1 MMKGRLKLKIKE
13 GFIKRKIG
21 NKFLVVT
28 TGELSKTL
36 NIMIELN
43 DTSSEIW
50 DGVANNLNVND
61 IAKKLVEKYGIDMEK
76 AISDVESII
85 AQMTEAGVFE

>member
-1 MMKGRLKLKIKE
+1 MKIKE

-28 TGELSKTL
+28 AGELSKEL

-43 DTSSEIW
+43 ETSSDIW
-50 DGVANNLNVND
+50 DGVANNLDEND
-61 IAKKLVEKYGIDMEK
+61 IAQGLVEKYGIGFEK
-76 AISDVESII
+76 AISDVKSIVN
-85 AQMTEAGVFE
+85 QMTQAGVFE

>member
-1 MMKGRLKLKIKE
+1 MKIKE

-28 TGELSKTL
+28 AGELSKEL

-43 DTSSEIW
+43 ETSSDIW
-50 DGVANNLNVND
+50 DGVANNLDVND
-61 IAKKLVEKYGIDMEK
+61 IAQNLVDKYGIDLEK
-76 AISDVESII
+76 AISDVNSII
-85 AQMTEAGVFE
+85 NQMTSAGVFE